1 MEIQRNI
8 EIIDLAL
15 YLKKEK
21 ILIISD
27 LHLGYEEALN
37 KQGILV
43 PRFQFEEIIEK
54 LKLILKKVNPK
65 LIIINGD
72 LKHEFGKISSSEWK
86 QVTELLDFFKD
97 KQIILIKGNHD
108 KILGPIAEKKNV
120 KLLDKYETGE
130 ITIIH
135 GDKIPE
141 ETKKTIII
149 GHEHP
154 AISFPN
160 RPDQKYKCF
169 LKGKFQRK
177 TLIVMPSF
185 YLVSQGM
192 DITKSKT
199 LSPFLK
205 KNLNNFEIYIVEDK
219 VYKFGKLKDI
229 KKLEQNL

>member
-1 MEIQRNI
+1 MEIQKGI

-37 KQGILV
+37 KQGVMV
-43 PRFQFEEIIEK
+43 PRFQFKEMINRLKSILEK
-54 LKLILKKVNPK
+54 ANPE

-72 LKHEFGKISSSEWK
+72 LKHEFGRISKSEWK
-86 QVTELLDFFKD
+86 QVTDLIDFLKD
-97 KQIILIKGNHD
+97 KKVLLIKGNHD
-108 KILGPIAEKKNV
+108 NILGPIAKKKNI
-120 KLLDKYETGE
+120 KLIDRYDIGN

-135 GDKIPE
+135 GDKIP
-141 ETKKTIII
+141 KKLNKTIII

-154 AISFPN
+154 AVSFPG
-160 RPDQKYKCF
+160 RKDQKYKCF
-169 LKGKFQRK
+169 LKGKFERK

-185 YLVSQGM
+185 YLISQGT
-192 DITKSKT
+192 DITKQKA

-205 KNLNNFEIYIVEDK
+205 KDLRNFEVYIVEDK
-219 VYKFGKLKDI
+219 VYKFGKLKEI
-229 KKLEQNL
+229 NELSF